1 MTSRPADV
9 SRTAYVMGVLAL
21 ALTALAAV
29 EFARPGA
36 LDIRP
41 ATCLD
46 PTTNQGA
53 QPRCFCEAVGSGL
66 LRQPANALSN
76 LAFLV
81 AGAAAY
87 RSVRAINRTRP
98 ERALAGAAALATIA
112 VGAGSLA
119 YHGGLTFA
127 GQLLDVQGM
136 YLIAV
141 LLLVGSCRG
150 SPFAHRTLPLALTSL
165 ATLAA
170 IQWALPGTRR
180 WLFAVVLLPGIVLE
194 ARRAPG
200 SPSLRAAV
208 GLLTLGYAVWL
219 ADERG
224 LWCDP
229 GSLLQGHAVWHL
241 ATAGAAYLLV
251 RHYRWASG
259 RAPES
264 GTSGPQIQA
273 PRETG
278 NPGTRPGTL
287 GRSEIE

>member
-21 ALTALAAV
+21 ALTVLAV
-29 EFARPGA
+29 LEFTRPGS
-36 LDIRP
+36 LDSRP
-41 ATCLD
+41 ASCLD
-46 PTTNQGA
+46 PTINPGA
-53 QPRCFCEAVGSGL
+53 QLRCFCEAVGTGL

-81 AGAAAY
+81 AGATAY
-87 RSVRAINRTRP
+87 RSSRAIDRSRP

-150 SPFAHRTLPLALTSL
+150 SPVADRALPLAIALL

-170 IQWALPGTRR
+170 IQWVLPGTRR

-200 SPSLRAAV
+200 SPPLRAAV
-208 GLLTLGYAVWL
+208 ALLILGYAGWL
-219 ADERG
+219 ADDRG

-229 GSLLQGHAVWHL
+229 GSLLQGHALWHL
-241 ATAGAAYLLV
+241 ATAGSAYLMV
-251 RHYRWASG
+251 RHYRWAG
-259 RAPES
+259 AQATP
-264 GTSGPQIQA
+264 GPHRLHQDEPQQGA
-273 PRETG
+273 RE
-278 NPGTRPGTL
+278 
-287 GRSEIE
+287 RSDT